1 MDNKKGFTAYEI
13 VLLIA
18 ICIVIVAV
26 FIECSVA
33 KEYADTPMSEVPMW
47 VWWLLK

>member
-1 MDNKKGFTAYEI
+1 MKNKKGFTAYEMMLI
-13 VLLIA
+13 VA
-18 ICIVIVAV
+18 ICIVIIAIFVEYFAV
-26 FIECSVA
+26 